1 MHWLRAGFDSIG
13 VGGHTA
19 RFDDAALTVRGVVRP
34 RREPRRVIF
43 TRHGDLPANLRL
55 VQTAGQ
61 IPTILVTESPKP
73 SVRHTALT
81 EAGVQVMRVDSLAD
95 ALERLRTAGVTSML
109 IEGGGRLAGA
119 LLAQG
124 LVDRYY
130 WIQSP
135 VWLGATGIP
144 AIAGLPGSTLVEAE
158 RWVTVERRALGQDTL
173 LVVDRECSPAS

>member
-1 MHWLRAGFDSIG
+1 
-13 VGGHTA
+13 
-19 RFDDAALTVRGVVRP
+19 
-34 RREPRRVIF
+34 VIF